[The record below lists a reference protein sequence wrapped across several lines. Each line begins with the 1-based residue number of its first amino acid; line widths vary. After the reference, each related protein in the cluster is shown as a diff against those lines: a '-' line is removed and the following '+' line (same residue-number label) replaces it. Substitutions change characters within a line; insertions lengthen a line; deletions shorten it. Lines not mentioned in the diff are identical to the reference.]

1 MPYVNI
7 NADVDV
13 REFLE
18 ACYSKDI
25 EELIEQLRIDGH
37 ISKGFEDCDL
47 KYDLIKISESELQL
61 SLDEINTIK
70 AIADRCV

>member
-1 MPYVNI
+1 MPYLNV
-7 NADVDV
+7 DVDV

-25 EELIEQLRIDGH
+25 EELIEQLRVDGH
-37 ISKGFEDCDL
+37 ISKGFDDSDL
-47 KYDLIKISESELQL
+47 NDDLIKISQSELQL